1 MAAGK
6 RLVFSVT
13 STQEDMSTEGANPEQ
28 ASPGETL
35 R

>member
-6 RLVFSVT
+6 RLVFSFV
-13 STQEDMSTEGANPEQ
+13 SDPEDMGTEGANPEQ
-28 ASPGETL
+28 AWPGETL

>member
-6 RLVFSVT
+6 RLVFST
-13 STQEDMSTEGANPEQ
+13 ISILEDIGTEGANPEQ
-28 ASPGETL
+28 ASLGETL

>member
-6 RLVFSVT
+6 RLVFSFIL
-13 STQEDMSTEGANPEQ
+13 EDISTEGANPEQ
-28 ASPGETL
+28 ERLGETL

>member
-6 RLVFSVT
+6 RLVFST
-13 STQEDMSTEGANPEQ
+13 RSTLEDMGTEGANPEQ
-28 ASPGETL
+28 ANPGETL

>member
-6 RLVFSVT
+6 RLVFST
-13 STQEDMSTEGANPEQ
+13 TLTLEDMGTEGANPEQ
-28 ASPGETL
+28 ASPGESL